1 MKAKNFIV
9 IVTLLNFSYVFRFSF
24 SPFSISFLYL
34 LLYEEFS
41 LFLGSS
47 DLKNNY
53 RYLQVLVMILNKKPL
68 GNIFRISNSKNLPWN
83 LSSLVLKIVV
93 NKTVCRIA
101 LVLLWF
107 QIIGKTIKILG
118 FHNNTHML
126 NLPVLMCH
134 PETLLLSHIVS
145 SCLEPCRASKMEP
158 FVKIVNDF

>member
-1 MKAKNFIV
+1 MFFVFHFPPFQYLSFIFCYMKNFH
-9 IVTLLNFSYVFRFSF
+9 Y
-24 SPFSISFLYL
+24 
-34 LLYEEFS
+34 
-41 LFLGSS
+41 FLGSS

-68 GNIFRISNSKNLPWN
+68 GKIFRISNSKNPPWN

-107 QIIGKTIKILG
+107 RIIGKTIKILG

-126 NLPVLMCH
+126 DLPVLMCH

-145 SCLEPCRASKMEP
+145 SCLEPCRTSKMEP